1 MFGSSNNSALTKK
14 VTGKITFSD
23 PGDPDDGVA
32 FISSNIEGGGANPGG
47 NLNFFT
53 STDGGGSDNS
63 VALRMTISGSG
74 NVGIGTDSPGTKLV
88 IGSSGQ
94 IGVELIEQLSK
105 IHGHNNVI
113 GSDIKPLLK
122 NKVNGVKY
130 LSLDVLDKT
139 ALLEV
144 VKKYNINHE

>member
-1 MFGSSNNSALTKK
+1 M
-14 VTGKITFSD
+14 
-23 PGDPDDGVA
+23 
-32 FISSNIEGGGANPGG
+32 
-47 NLNFFT
+47 
-53 STDGGGSDNS
+53 
-63 VALRMTISGSG
+63 
-74 NVGIGTDSPGTKLV
+74 GTKLV

-105 IHGHNNVI
+105 IHGPNNVI

-130 LSLDVLDKT
+130 LSLDVLDKS

-144 VKKYNINHE
+144 VKKYNIKEVYLLAALLSAVAEKNIQFAWNLNMQGLFNILDLAKEKHINKIFWPSSIAVFGPTSPKLLTPQTTIL